1 MSQSGGT
8 ANIIVRLPTEW
19 ERDPEETGRLYL
31 YLDESTIDVG
41 TRRMFGVGALLTTVP
56 VAPAVIDRV
65 MHALRNDPD
74 RAPSSPGYTVLK
86 ARLDE
91 LTLTRGHLH
100 GSEDSGN
107 AHSHFARAITDLVTG
122 NFAFSF
128 AELSPGADGAAYRQH
143 ALRSLYT
150 LLHTRKPVACVFE
163 HRPGLDGD
171 RANALLEEMCAN
183 LDPCA
188 FDQALMRSYYP
199 HITVVVDDKSNPGL
213 QVADM
218 LLWSIGQE
226 LFFPDSKK
234 AVWAGRCGLHKWADA
249 AIPEAPIRWVQCI
262 VNNRNPLF
270 ANEPDHLVAYPVAF
284 DELTADAEDLIVA
297 NCYAAAERLLRRV
310 AVRPLPNHAEHLRP
324 TVAEALRGLEK
335 QQRVGPDEI
344 RRVARAFIRVFD
356 TVPIYRGILRDN
368 GHAQWLPLLRA
379 KRFLALSL
387 RTDVEQGQQA
397 AEFLAQARRATVEQ
411 QPEVYGIGPPTQ
423 R

>member
-1 MSQSGGT
+1 MAQSGGT
-8 ANIIVRLPTEW
+8 ANIIVRLPTER

-31 YLDESTIDVG
+31 YLDETTIDVG
-41 TRRMFGVGALLTTVP
+41 TRKMFGVGALLTTVP

-65 MHALRNDPD
+65 MDALRDDPD
-74 RAPSSPGYTVLK
+74 RDPSSPGYTVLK

-150 LLHTRKPVACVFE
+150 LLQTRKPVACVFE
-163 HRPGLDGD
+163 RRPGLDGD
-171 RANALLEEMCAN
+171 WGERLARGDVRQPRSVRLRPGADAVLLPAHHGRRRRQEQSGPAGRRHAPPGALL
-183 LDPCA
+183 
-188 FDQALMRSYYP
+188 
-199 HITVVVDDKSNPGL
+199 
-213 QVADM
+213 
-218 LLWSIGQE
+218 
-226 LFFPDSKK
+226 PDSKK

-284 DELTADAEDLIVA
+284 NELTADADGLTVA

-324 TVAEALRGLEK
+324 MVAEALNL
-335 QQRVGPDEI
+335 I
-344 RRVARAFIRVFD
+344 
-356 TVPIYRGILRDN
+356 
-368 GHAQWLPLLRA
+368 
-379 KRFLALSL
+379 
-387 RTDVEQGQQA
+387 
-397 AEFLAQARRATVEQ
+397 
-411 QPEVYGIGPPTQ
+411 
-423 R
+423 